1 MSDNS
6 SVGASASRSAVRRLA
21 PATIEGPLSD
31 LLGLFS
37 VTRLGGVAVAG
48 VVAYFLFVIPDEL
61 AVVLTAAMVGAVL
74 TGLLPL
80 AIVFAVVRSPV

>member
-1 MSDNS
+1 M
-6 SVGASASRSAVRRLA
+6 
-21 PATIEGPLSD
+21 
-31 LLGLFS
+31 
-37 VTRLGGVAVAG
+37 TRLGGVAVAG